1 MTTFTAPS
9 WSRRRW
15 LRVTALAGL
24 GAGAATLTAC
34 GGGDSATASLSA
46 DRSVYFVG
54 DRATLRAEFDA
65 GQARIEP
72 GIGPVRSGELVLTPV
87 LDRPV
92 SYRLIVQRA
101 GQPDQVLSLALD
113 VRFRNRWVAAEQ
125 AFPVAGQASVADALG
140 GLLVVGGQRNLF
152 APSAD
157 VDRFDPATRRF
168 VRIGALLTGR
178 VQASATLLADGRVL
192 VVGGTQALP
201 DAPQWELFDPAL
213 GRTVASGLL
222 AAPRNGHS
230 ATRLRDGRVLV
241 AGGTGRDSAELFDP
255 QTQTWRLLASRLQ
268 HPREGHSATLLG
280 DGQVL
285 IVGGHGA
292 ATGYHFAE
300 RFDPAAE
307 RFASLADAPAEQRL
321 MHAALPQADGTIAIV
336 GGEQLV
342 GEDIVPY
349 ATTWRFDPAGARF
362 VAGPALPQA
371 RTLAAAT
378 RAADGQVLLFGGAP
392 ADAPPTDAA
401 LAWTPQ
407 GVRALAPM
415 PAPRAWADAHRLPDG
430 RILVYGGLDALGQL
444 VTQPAIYE

>member
-1 MTTFTAPS
+1 MTTLSASS

-15 LRVTALAGL
+15 LRTTALAGL
-24 GAGAATLTAC
+24 SAGAATLTAC
-34 GGGDSATASLSA
+34 GGGDTATASLSA
-46 DRSVYFVG
+46 DRSLYFVG

-72 GIGPVRSGELVLTPV
+72 GIGPVRSGELVQTPV

-92 SYRLIVQRA
+92 TYRLIVQRA
-101 GQPDQVLSLALD
+101 GQPDQVLSLSLD
-113 VRFRNRWVAAEQ
+113 VRFRNRWAATDQ
-125 AFPVAGQASVADALG
+125 AFPVAGQASVGDALG
-140 GLLVVGGQRNLF
+140 RLYVIGGQRNLF

-168 VRIGALLTGR
+168 VRVGALLTGR
-178 VQASATLLADGRVL
+178 VQASATLLADGRIL
-192 VVGGTQALP
+192 VVGGVQALP
-201 DAPQWELFDPAL
+201 DAPQWEVFDPAL
-213 GRTVASGLL
+213 GRSVASGFLH
-222 AAPRNGHS
+222 APRSGHT

-241 AGGTGRDSAELFDP
+241 TGGTGRDSAELFDP
-255 QTQTWRLLASRLQ
+255 QTQAWRLLASRLQ
-268 HPREGHSATLLG
+268 HPREGHSATLLA

-285 IVGGHGA
+285 VIGGHGA
-292 ATGYHFAE
+292 AAGYRFAE
-300 RFDPAAE
+300 RFDPGAE
-307 RFASLADAPAEQRL
+307 RFTPLADAPAEQRL

-342 GEDIVPY
+342 GEDIVPF
-349 ATTWRFDPAGARF
+349 ATTWRFDPATSRF
-362 VAGPALPQA
+362 AAGPALPQG

-378 RAADGQVLLFGGAP
+378 SAADGQVLVFGGAP
-392 ADAPPTDAA
+392 AEAPPTDSA

-415 PAPRAWADAHRLPDG
+415 PAPRAWAGAHRLPDG
-430 RILVYGGLDALGQL
+430 RVLVYGGLDALGQL